1 MHKQTKSPFIANNLY
16 SQRVNSRQAGCVP
29 LYELIILTGKVVNVP
44 IPLIHKLPK
53 PTKNLIKSR
62 IFKRTSM
69 YTCNKHEGYGISA
82 VIYKKNE

>member
-1 MHKQTKSPFIANNLY
+1 MHEQTKSPFIANNLY

-29 LYELIILTGKVVNVP
+29 LYELNILTGKVVNVP
-44 IPLIHKLPK
+44 NPLIRKFLK
-53 PTKNLIKSR
+53 PTKNLIQSR

-69 YTCNKHEGYGISA
+69 YTCNKYEGYGIPA